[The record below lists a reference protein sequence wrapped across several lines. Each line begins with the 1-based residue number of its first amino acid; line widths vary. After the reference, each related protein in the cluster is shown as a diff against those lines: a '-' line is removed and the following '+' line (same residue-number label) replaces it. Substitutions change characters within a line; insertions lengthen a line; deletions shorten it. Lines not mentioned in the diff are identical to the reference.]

1 MFTSGTT
8 GHPKG
13 AMSTHAQ
20 NLRVYEVWS
29 EVVGLREGDRYLI
42 VNPFFHGF
50 GYKAGWFASILRGA
64 TIVPMAVFD
73 VPAVMA
79 KVQEEHITFLPGPPT
94 LLFGLLEFADRDQYD
109 LSSLRTTVTG
119 AAVVPVELI
128 KRLRSEMTFETIIT
142 GYGLTETSGTVSMCR
157 YDDDPE
163 TIANFSGRAIPDTE
177 LKVVGPDGQEMPAN
191 EPGEIVT
198 RGYHIMVGYFGDPE
212 ETAETIDAD
221 GWLHTGDIGIMDER
235 GYVRVTD
242 RLKDMYI
249 VGGFNAYPA
258 EIENL
263 LLGNEKISQA
273 AVIGVPDERMGE
285 VGMAF
290 VVPRPGATVDP
301 DEVVAW
307 SREHMANYKVPR
319 YVEVCDTLPVNANGK
334 VVKFE
339 LRERGRARVKNGA

>member
-1 MFTSGTT
+1 MSRSPRPTRTARIDAIQGDDLADIMFTSGTT

-79 KVQEEHITFLPGPPT
+79 KVQEERITFLPGPPT
-94 LLFGLLEFADRDQYD
+94 LLFGLLEFPDRDQYD

-177 LKVVGPDGQEMPAN
+177 LKVVGPDGEEMPRN

-235 GYVRVTD
+235 GYSASPTGSRTCTSSAGSTRTRPRSRTCCSATTRSRRPRWSACPTSAWARSGWRSWCRV
-242 RLKDMYI
+242 
-249 VGGFNAYPA
+249 
-258 EIENL
+258 
-263 LLGNEKISQA
+263 
-273 AVIGVPDERMGE
+273 
-285 VGMAF
+285 
-290 VVPRPGATVDP
+290 
-301 DEVVAW
+301 
-307 SREHMANYKVPR
+307 
-319 YVEVCDTLPVNANGK
+319 
-334 VVKFE
+334 
-339 LRERGRARVKNGA
+339 RARPSTPTR